1 MIIKLHIII
10 GAFFCLTTVVLGAF
24 GSHAL
29 KDILDN
35 YSQSIYDK
43 AVFYQLFHG
52 LGILIVSLLNGFI
65 NDLNLSVVIYC
76 FSIGIFLFSGS
87 LYILAISKAK
97 CLGMITPIGGLFF
110 ILGWIILILKLLKI

>member
-1 MIIKLHIII
+1 MIVKLHIII
-10 GAFFCLTTVVLGAF
+10 GACFCLTTVVLGAF
-24 GSHAL
+24 GAHAL

-35 YSQSIYDK
+35 YGQSIYDK

-76 FSIGIFLFSGS
+76 FSIGIFLF
-87 LYILAISKAK
+87 
-97 CLGMITPIGGLFF
+97 FH
-110 ILGWIILILKLLKI
+110 